1 MDINM
6 NEDLFNLLKEKEN
19 KVCFDCGNALP
30 KWASIN
36 NGIFICLNCAGQHRG
51 LGVQISFVRS
61 VSMDSWEKKNIEI
74 MKVGGNKRLKEV
86 MQEFGIPLDMKIETK
101 YKLKALD
108 YYRQL
113 LKAEAFGE
121 EFPEKPDLV
130 SAFMK
135 IEEKTRNDDINN
147 DNFISSDDFRDINT
161 KEENKKKKEEDEK
174 KGRKGS
180 KLLNNM
186 VGFFT
191 KSAKEIK
198 GSLKD
203 LKIEE
208 KAISFKNRF
217 VVRIIFLLLFRK
229 L

>member
-19 KVCFDCGNALP
+19 KICFDCGNALP

-61 VSMDSWEKKNIEI
+61 VSMDSWEKKHIEI

-161 KEENKKKKEEDEK
+161 KEENKKKKEENEK

>member
-1 MDINM
+1 M
-6 NEDLFNLLKEKEN
+6 
-19 KVCFDCGNALP
+19 
-30 KWASIN
+30 
-36 NGIFICLNCAGQHRG
+36 
-51 LGVQISFVRS
+51 
-61 VSMDSWEKKNIEI
+61 
-74 MKVGGNKRLKEV
+74 
-86 MQEFGIPLDMKIETK
+86 
-101 YKLKALD
+101 
-108 YYRQL
+108 
-113 LKAEAFGE
+113 
-121 EFPEKPDLV
+121 
-130 SAFMK
+130 
-135 IEEKTRNDDINN
+135 
-147 DNFISSDDFRDINT
+147 NT

-217 VVRIIFLLLFRK
+217 VVSIIFLLLFRK

>member
-61 VSMDSWEKKNIEI
+61 VSMDSWEKKHIEI

-101 YKLKALD
+101 YKLKALE

-217 VVRIIFLLLFRK
+217 VVSIIFLLLFRK

>member
-1 MDINM
+1 M

-61 VSMDSWEKKNIEI
+61 VSMDSWEKKHIEI

-147 DNFISSDDFRDINT
+147 DNFRQLGYNQS
-161 KEENKKKKEEDEK
+161 
-174 KGRKGS
+174 
-180 KLLNNM
+180 
-186 VGFFT
+186 
-191 KSAKEIK
+191 
-198 GSLKD
+198 
-203 LKIEE
+203 
-208 KAISFKNRF
+208 
-217 VVRIIFLLLFRK
+217 
-229 L
+229 